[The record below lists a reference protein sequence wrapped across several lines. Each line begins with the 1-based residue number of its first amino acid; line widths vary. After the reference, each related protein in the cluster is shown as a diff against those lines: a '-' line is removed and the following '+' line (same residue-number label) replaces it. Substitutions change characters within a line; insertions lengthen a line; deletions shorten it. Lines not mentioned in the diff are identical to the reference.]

1 MAQKKRKANGNHGF
15 AFAFVFA
22 FFVCVCVLFLMP
34 RLELA
39 GKVFNAKA
47 FFGEQ
52 DNQVID

>member
-1 MAQKKRKANGNHGF
+1 MKQKKRKANENHS
-15 AFAFVFA
+15 FAFVFA

-47 FFGEQ
+47 FLGEQ
-52 DNQVID
+52 HNQVVD